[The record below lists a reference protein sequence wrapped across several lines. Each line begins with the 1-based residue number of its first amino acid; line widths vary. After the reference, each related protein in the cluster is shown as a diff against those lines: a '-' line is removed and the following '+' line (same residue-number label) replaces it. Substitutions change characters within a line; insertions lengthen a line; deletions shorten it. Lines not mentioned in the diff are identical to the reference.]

1 MSDDL
6 AYPSDIAF
14 TPAVKAIQDR
24 KGSRDNYARMEE
36 GEGWSTT
43 ITPALASFIAEQ
55 NSIYLGTANAAGQ
68 PYIQHRGGPPGFL
81 RVVDEATLAFV
92 DFKGNRQYITQGN
105 LSDNPKAFIFLMDYA
120 RRRRIKLWGTAW
132 FVEGDAELVQ
142 SLMPEGYR
150 AHPEQVFMFSLSA
163 WDANCPQHI
172 PKRVDLVEM
181 EAVIAAKDRTIL
193 ELAAQVAELTRR
205 LQGVVVDPG

>member
-1 MSDDL
+1 
-6 AYPSDIAF
+6 
-14 TPAVKAIQDR
+14 
-24 KGSRDNYARMEE
+24 
-36 GEGWSTT
+36 
-43 ITPALASFIAEQ
+43 
-55 NSIYLGTANAAGQ
+55 
-68 PYIQHRGGPPGFL
+68 
-81 RVVDEATLAFV
+81 
-92 DFKGNRQYITQGN
+92 
-105 LSDNPKAFIFLMDYA
+105 
-120 RRRRIKLWGTAW
+120 
-132 FVEGDAELVQ
+132 
-142 SLMPEGYR
+142 MPEGYR

>member
-1 MSDDL
+1 
-6 AYPSDIAF
+6 
-14 TPAVKAIQDR
+14 
-24 KGSRDNYARMEE
+24 
-36 GEGWSTT
+36 
-43 ITPALASFIAEQ
+43 
-55 NSIYLGTANAAGQ
+55 
-68 PYIQHRGGPPGFL
+68 
-81 RVVDEATLAFV
+81 
-92 DFKGNRQYITQGN
+92 
-105 LSDNPKAFIFLMDYA
+105 
-120 RRRRIKLWGTAW
+120 
-132 FVEGDAELVQ
+132 VQ

-205 LQGVVVDPG
+205 LQGVVVDLG